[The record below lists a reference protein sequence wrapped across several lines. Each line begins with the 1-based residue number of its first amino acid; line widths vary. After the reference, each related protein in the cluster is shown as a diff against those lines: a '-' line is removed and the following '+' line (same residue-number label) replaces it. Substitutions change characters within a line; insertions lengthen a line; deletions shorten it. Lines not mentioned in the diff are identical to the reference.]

1 MSIRGFLEHTTDVLP
16 FLLLPLINQPNLAD
30 SNITIKYLMAQSLA
44 FLLHANMHASCLAV
58 QLIKKLVTSL
68 IIVLSY
74 DYIGV
79 LNCIAYHK

>member
-1 MSIRGFLEHTTDVLP
+1 MT
-16 FLLLPLINQPNLAD
+16 
-30 SNITIKYLMAQSLA
+30 QSLA

-79 LNCIAYHK
+79 LNCIANK